1 MKERNYNRRYA
12 KEYNWF
18 RSLFYL
24 SFLNIVVDNFLRIF
38 YDYKVYGRENLPKD
52 IPIEFRVAST
62 FEFNVSNFTNK
73 ITLLK
78 VNGEQVPDIN
88 STYDIDLT
96 NLGNINFQ
104 TDGTFFQISNIK
116 KF

>member
-1 MKERNYNRRYA
+1 MNDLTTTINNLQSGKY
-12 KEYNWF
+12 
-18 RSLFYL
+18 SGT
-24 SFLNIVVDNFLRIF
+24 LNIVRMNHLLQILV
-38 YDYKVYGRENLPKD
+38 ENLPKD

-88 STYDIDLT
+88 NTYDADT
-96 NLGNINFQ
+96 SNLGNINFQ